1 MTKESELSQKEIIQ
15 NAIKEL
21 QEELKD
27 IEKKEKEKENEAK
40 RIDVARAD
48 FIDASYKYLFA
59 LGRIP
64 DNSKESI
71 DKTKEVLTKTLQSY
85 EKASSRENVSS
96 LFDYFHFM

>member
-1 MTKESELSQKEIIQ
+1 MAKESELSQKEIIQ

-27 IEKKEKEKENEAK
+27 IEKKEKENEAK

-59 LGRIP
+59 LGRIS

-85 EKASSRENVSS
+85 EKASSRENVGS
-96 LFDYFHFM
+96 LSDHFHFM

>member
-1 MTKESELSQKEIIQ
+1 MTKESNLSQKEIIQ
-15 NAIKEL
+15 NAIKKL

-27 IEKKEKEKENEAK
+27 IETKEKEEAK
-40 RIDVARAD
+40 RNVDVARAD
-48 FIDASYKYLFA
+48 FIDASYKYLSA

-85 EKASSRENVSS
+85 EKASSREHVSS

>member
-1 MTKESELSQKEIIQ
+1 MAKESELSQKEIIQ

-27 IEKKEKEKENEAK
+27 IEENEAK

-59 LGRIP
+59 LGRIS

-85 EKASSRENVSS
+85 EKASSRENVGS

>member
-1 MTKESELSQKEIIQ
+1 MAKESNLSQKEIIQ

-27 IEKKEKEKENEAK
+27 IETKEKEEAK
-40 RIDVARAD
+40 NKIAETRAA
-48 FIDASYKYLFA
+48 FIDASYNYLFA

-71 DKTKEVLTKTLQSY
+71 DKVKETLTKALQAY
-85 EKASSRENVSS
+85 EKVPSNTCYNSI
-96 LFDYFHFM
+96 FDHFHFM

>member
-1 MTKESELSQKEIIQ
+1 MAKESKLSQKEIIQ

-27 IEKKEKEKENEAK
+27 IETKEKEEAK
-40 RIDVARAD
+40 RNVDVARAD

-71 DKTKEVLTKTLQSY
+71 DKTKELLTKTLQGY
-85 EKASSRENVSS
+85 EKASSRENVGS

>member
-1 MTKESELSQKEIIQ
+1 MAKESNLSQKEIIQ

-27 IEKKEKEKENEAK
+27 IETREKEEAK
-40 RIDVARAD
+40 SKIAEARAD
-48 FIDASYKYLFA
+48 FIDASYNYLFA

-64 DNSKESI
+64 DSSKESI
-71 DKTKEVLTKTLQSY
+71 DKIKETLTKTLQTY
-85 EKASSRENVSS
+85 EGLSSKDKVNS

>member
-1 MTKESELSQKEIIQ
+1 MAKESNLSQKEIIQ

-27 IEKKEKEKENEAK
+27 IETKEKEEAK
-40 RIDVARAD
+40 RNVDVARAN

-85 EKASSRENVSS
+85 EKASSRENVGS

>member
-1 MTKESELSQKEIIQ
+1 MTKESSLSQKEIIQ

-27 IEKKEKEKENEAK
+27 IETKEKEKAKSKIAEA
-40 RIDVARAD
+40 RSA
-48 FIDASYKYLFA
+48 FIDASYDYLFA

-64 DNSKESI
+64 DNSQESI
-71 DKTKEVLTKTLQSY
+71 NKVKETLTKTLQTY
-85 EKASSRENVSS
+85 EELSSKDKVSS

>member
-1 MTKESELSQKEIIQ
+1 MAKESELSQKEIIQ

-27 IEKKEKEKENEAK
+27 IETKEKEEAK
-40 RIDVARAD
+40 RNVDVARAN

>member
-1 MTKESELSQKEIIQ
+1 MAKESNLSQKEIIQ

-27 IEKKEKEKENEAK
+27 IETKEKEEAK
-40 RIDVARAD
+40 RNVDVARAN

-59 LGRIP
+59 LGRIS

-71 DKTKEVLTKTLQSY
+71 DKTKEVLTKTLQNY
-85 EKASSRENVSS
+85 EKASSRENVGS
-96 LFDYFHFM
+96 LFDHFHFM

>member
-1 MTKESELSQKEIIQ
+1 MAKESNLSQKEIIQ

-27 IEKKEKEKENEAK
+27 IETKEKEEAK
-40 RIDVARAD
+40 RNVDVARAD

-64 DNSKESI
+64 NNSKESI

-85 EKASSRENVSS
+85 EKTSSRENVGS

>member
-1 MTKESELSQKEIIQ
+1 MAKESELSQKEIIQ

-27 IEKKEKEKENEAK
+27 IEKKEKENDAK

-59 LGRIP
+59 LGRIS

-71 DKTKEVLTKTLQSY
+71 NKTKEVLTKTLQSY
-85 EKASSRENVSS
+85 EKVSSKENIGS

>member
-1 MTKESELSQKEIIQ
+1 MTKESNLSQKEIIQ

-27 IEKKEKEKENEAK
+27 IEKKEKENEAK
-40 RIDVARAD
+40 RIDAARAD

-59 LGRIP
+59 LGRIS

-71 DKTKEVLTKTLQSY
+71 DKTKEVLTKTLQNY
-85 EKASSRENVSS
+85 EKASSRENVGS

>member
-1 MTKESELSQKEIIQ
+1 MAKESELSQKEIIQ

-27 IEKKEKEKENEAK
+27 IEKKERENEAK
-40 RIDVARAD
+40 RIDVARAN

-59 LGRIP
+59 LGRISN
-64 DNSKESI
+64 NSKESF

-85 EKASSRENVSS
+85 EKASSRENIGS